1 MTNLEKKQL
10 EMYLDYFDT
19 DKVDRMLENSSLGF
33 NVVSLIY
40 KQLMKDI
47 TKYHGNGKK
56 TLQIKSTV
64 HSITVNAM
72 MVLAQIENDIKQLN
86 K

>member
-19 DKVDRMLENSSLGF
+19 DKVDRLLENSSLGF

-72 MVLAQIENDIKQLN
+72 MVLAQIENDIKKLP